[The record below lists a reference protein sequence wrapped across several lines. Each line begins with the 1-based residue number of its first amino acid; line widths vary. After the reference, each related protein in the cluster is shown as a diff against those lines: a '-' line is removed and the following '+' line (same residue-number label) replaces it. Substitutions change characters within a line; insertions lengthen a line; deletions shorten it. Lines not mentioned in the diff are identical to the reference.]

1 MPTPQPTLEPTY
13 YRLTINQVGNGTVTG
28 AGRYRAGRTAW
39 PSARQAN
46 HWVFTGWTGDA
57 TGSRSSISVLMDR
70 AKSITANF
78 MHTCDIP
85 GFPCVGK
92 HPGAGAQPPRQP
104 TGERQS
110 APP

>member
-1 MPTPQPTLEPTY
+1 M
-13 YRLTINQVGNGTVTG
+13 TG

-57 TGSRSSISVLMDR
+57 TGSRSSISVLMNEP
-70 AKSITANF
+70 KEITANF
-78 MHTCDIP
+78 MHICDIP